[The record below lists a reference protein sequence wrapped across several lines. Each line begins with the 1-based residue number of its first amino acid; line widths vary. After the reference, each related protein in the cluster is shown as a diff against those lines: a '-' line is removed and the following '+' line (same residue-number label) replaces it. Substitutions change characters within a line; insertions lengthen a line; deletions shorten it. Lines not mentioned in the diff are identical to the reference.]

1 MRPRNMLLG
10 AIVSEVEKTSST
22 EQPEPTRHERVRD
35 IAEPYGRGVHFSS
48 RALAGERTTQ
58 KSIRDGGEGRNA
70 RVGEEERLTE

>member
-35 IAEPYGRGVHFSS
+35 IAEPYGRGVHF
-48 RALAGERTTQ
+48 RHALWLESELRKKVFEMGAKGEMPEWA
-58 KSIRDGGEGRNA
+58 KKRD
-70 RVGEEERLTE
+70 